1 MLFSGVF
8 GVSLFG
14 DILTIY
20 IKWLDVQYGVSC
32 NTAGLLNHVV
42 RVCVCVCVCVC
53 YSPGFFG
60 GRFKSLVGPLFTAVS
75 VLPFL
80 L

>member
-53 YSPGFFG
+53 
-60 GRFKSLVGPLFTAVS
+60 VS
-75 VLPFL
+75 VCECECTTALMNL
-80 L
+80 IWSWVVV